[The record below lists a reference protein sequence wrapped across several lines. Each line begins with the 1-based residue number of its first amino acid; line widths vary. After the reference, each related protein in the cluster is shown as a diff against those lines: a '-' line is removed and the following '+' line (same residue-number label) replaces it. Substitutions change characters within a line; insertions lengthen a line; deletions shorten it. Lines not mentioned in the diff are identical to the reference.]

1 MKCSMVNSRV
11 WQCRIVII
19 MLYQI
24 HRFTFYYY
32 FNYWIFGSDPVPY
45 LTIYVINLIWL
56 TDTKR
61 DNLHIQPI
69 LTYIFVFVNTV
80 VIIIISIIEL
90 IITFHWIRT
99 ARISSSN
106 WIKENWTFFAATS
119 TWDIDNKSY
128 FQSFPR

>member
-1 MKCSMVNSRV
+1 M
-11 WQCRIVII
+11 
-19 MLYQI
+19 
-24 HRFTFYYY
+24 
-32 FNYWIFGSDPVPY
+32 FGSDPVPY

-90 IITFHWIRT
+90 IITFHEFEPQGFLRQI
-99 ARISSSN
+99 
-106 WIKENWTFFAATS
+106 E
-119 TWDIDNKSY
+119 
-128 FQSFPR
+128 